1 MICLER
7 ASHQKRLGIYLDEKL
22 SFKIHIETALCKVNK
37 GVSIIKMLRH
47 TLPRKS
53 SLTIYQVFLRP
64 HIGYDNIIY
73 DQPSNESFCKKLESV
88 QYKAAPAITGS
99 IQGTSRQKSRRCF
112 RSVCCMFKK

>member
-7 ASHQKRLGIYLDEKL
+7 ASHQKRLEICLDEKL
-22 SFKIHIETALCKVNK
+22 SFKIHNETVLCKVNK

-64 HIGYDNIIY
+64 HIGYDSIIY
-73 DQPSNESFCKKLESV
+73 DQLSNESDVKN
-88 QYKAAPAITGS
+88 
-99 IQGTSRQKSRRCF
+99 
-112 RSVCCMFKK
+112 